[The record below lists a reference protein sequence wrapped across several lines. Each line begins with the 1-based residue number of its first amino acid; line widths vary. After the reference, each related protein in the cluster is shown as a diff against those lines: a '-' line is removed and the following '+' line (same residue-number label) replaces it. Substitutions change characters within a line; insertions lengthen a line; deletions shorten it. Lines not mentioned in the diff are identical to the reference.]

1 VSTAPEADAA
11 WVEVARVAFPK
22 TDLGHVPLCLDT
34 SHDLEA
40 ADAVVGADII
50 SPLSLP
56 RATDRA

>member
-1 VSTAPEADAA
+1 VSTTPESDAA
-11 WVEVARVAFPK
+11 WGEVARVAFPK
-22 TDLGHVPLCLDT
+22 ADLGHVALCLDT

-50 SPLSLP
+50 SSLSLP